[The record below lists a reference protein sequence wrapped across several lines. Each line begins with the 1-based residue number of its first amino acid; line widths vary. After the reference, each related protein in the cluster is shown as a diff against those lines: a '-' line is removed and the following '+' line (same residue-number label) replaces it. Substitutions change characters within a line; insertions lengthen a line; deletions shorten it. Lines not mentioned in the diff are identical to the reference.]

1 MGRRAGVTA
10 EQTRST
16 LLSAAADIFAAK
28 GYDGASISDI
38 CTAASLT
45 SGALYTHY
53 SSKAE
58 LFVAVLEAHGQ
69 RQFQDLVSGAGDVA
83 SFLATAGAAYGR
95 RQTDSSLM
103 IEAIVAS
110 KRHPEVAQL
119 VASWL
124 DADEDLLAA
133 SIREAQQSGALAEG
147 LEPEAISRL
156 ATMISLGSILIFELE
171 VRNLDSEAWA
181 NLIDQ
186 LVDIVR
192 VTRPGE

>member
-1 MGRRAGVTA
+1 
-10 EQTRST
+10 
-16 LLSAAADIFAAK
+16 
-28 GYDGASISDI
+28 
-38 CTAASLT
+38 
-45 SGALYTHY
+45 
-53 SSKAE
+53 
-58 LFVAVLEAHGQ
+58 
-69 RQFQDLVSGAGDVA
+69 
-83 SFLATAGAAYGR
+83 
-95 RQTDSSLM
+95 M

-156 ATMISLGSILIFELE
+156 ATMISLGSILISELE

>member
-95 RQTDSSLM
+95 RQPDSSLM

-124 DADEDLLAA
+124 DADEDLRHPRLQHPAGQRRDRRHEQLGE
-133 SIREAQQSGALAEG
+133 IEPDEERQRQPQYRKEHQGFEG
-147 LEPEAISRL
+147 TEHLNAVS
-156 ATMISLGSILIFELE
+156 
-171 VRNLDSEAWA
+171 SE
-181 NLIDQ
+181 
-186 LVDIVR
+186 
-192 VTRPGE
+192 

>member
-133 SIREAQQSGALAEG
+133 SIREAQQSRSSTKVSTSSSAERR
-147 LEPEAISRL
+147 ISRISAPIL
-156 ATMISLGSILIFELE
+156 PATRRKFNKGKSVSAVFTAVMIAPL
-171 VRNLDSEAWA
+171 
-181 NLIDQ
+181 
-186 LVDIVR
+186 
-192 VTRPGE
+192 